1 MKKKKKRKSELKQ
14 VLEKY
19 RGSLDWLEE
28 GELRSWVEAG
38 NSPYTNPEGVI
49 HKDGIQLDFIEWH
62 RSARWITEEIQFSQP
77 SHFDYI
83 CAYAESEFSPRSK
96 KEAIEILRH
105 LQQLLGNEA
114 RDYMGFLRSENLM
127 ERYMEY
133 KYCEELPFT

>member
-1 MKKKKKRKSELKQ
+1 M
-14 VLEKY
+14 LEKY

-49 HKDGIQLDFIEWH
+49 HEDGIQFDFIG
-62 RSARWITEEIQFSQP
+62 
-77 SHFDYI
+77 FDGS
-83 CAYAESEFSPRSK
+83 YAESEFSPRSK

>member
-1 MKKKKKRKSELKQ
+1 MKKKKKRKAELKQ

-49 HKDGIQLDFIEWH
+49 HEDVIQFDFIEWH
-62 RSARWITEEIQFSQP
+62 RSARWITEEMHLSQP

-83 CAYAESEFSPRSK
+83 CSCAESEYSPHSK

-105 LQQLLGNEA
+105 LQQLLGNEV
-114 RDYMGFLRSENLM
+114 RDYVGFLRSENLM

-133 KYCEELPFT
+133 KYCEELPFA